1 MLYSPKTAS
10 QLFTSWKYII
20 AADEPN
26 IYETSRECAHKHHL
40 PTPQTSSRCDFSD
53 SASQSAAAESKCPS
67 ATNLSMWSGLT
78 MDNGPLTGFFCPL
91 ESINVTSFGD
101 QQLLKIQKETL
112 KTSALPLCETSWPDT
127 EVIEDARLWHLHLPG
142 REVDTSSESRCA
154 TKSRWEV

>member
-67 ATNLSMWSGLT
+67 ATNLSMRSGLT
-78 MDNGPLTGFFCPL
+78 MDNGPLTGFFLSVRVHQCHLIRRSATPEDPKRNIKNL
-91 ESINVTSFGD
+91 RTPALRD
-101 QQLLKIQKETL
+101 LLTWHWSDRRCETL
-112 KTSALPLCETSWPDT
+112 ASSPAGPWSWY
-127 EVIEDARLWHLHLPG
+127 
-142 REVDTSSESRCA
+142 
-154 TKSRWEV
+154 